1 MLLTIP
7 APVRSRPK
15 PNSARRGRSLAAAGG
30 FGLASGVAETPCWT
44 TGPAVAGSVVTC
56 AQDNTGLPAMLKR
69 SAMKRKGWRRNLMI
83 RCPDRMA
90 LAEPVR
96 FGLLD

>member
-15 PNSARRGRSLAAAGG
+15 PRSARSGRSLAAAGA
-30 FGLASGVAETPCWT
+30 FDRDGVAETPCWT

-69 SAMKRKGWRRNLMI
+69 SAMKRNGRRRNMMI

>member
-7 APVRSRPK
+7 APVRSRPR
-15 PNSARRGRSLAAAGG
+15 PNSARRGSSLAAAGG
-30 FGLASGVAETPCWT
+30 FALACGAAETPCWT

-69 SAMKRKGWRRNLMI
+69 SAMKRNGRRGNMMI
-83 RCPDRMA
+83 SGPDRMA
-90 LAEPVR
+90 LAEPRR